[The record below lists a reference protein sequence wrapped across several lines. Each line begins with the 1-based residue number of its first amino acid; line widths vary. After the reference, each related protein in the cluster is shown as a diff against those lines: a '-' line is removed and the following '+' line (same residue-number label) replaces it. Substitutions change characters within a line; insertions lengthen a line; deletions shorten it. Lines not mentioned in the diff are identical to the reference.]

1 MQMQQ
6 RVFVDLDGVV
16 IDSEDAIH
24 TSKNTGHRV
33 TLESCPPIP
42 GAVDALRQLA
52 TKYEVHI
59 LSTARWSDPDN
70 WGDRI
75 RWIRDNGLE
84 DLLFKRVT
92 LTHNKNL
99 LQGRA
104 LIDDRTANGASE
116 FQGEH
121 ILFGSEKFPSWKSVV
136 AYLMADSSQQPPV
149 YFTNGKPLNA
159 SNASNASFASFGNN
173 EKTPTCVTCGKP
185 GTFFCSKK
193 CWVEAGGLSSS
204 PNSLFGGS
212 TFSPELRFP
221 PPTQT
226 NLNEFYNPSFK
237 PFDTTSTTPL
247 GVKAPYNS
255 FQKKIDPFDPN
266 PN

>member
-1 MQMQQ
+1 MQ

-136 AYLMADSSQQPPV
+136 AYLMADSVQPV
-149 YFTNGKPLNA
+149 YFPRMKTLDQI
-159 SNASNASFASFGNN
+159 SNASFASFGN

-212 TFSPELRFP
+212 TFSPELRFAP
-221 PPTQT
+221 APTQT

-237 PFDTTSTTPL
+237 PFATDSTTPQGVTTPL
-247 GVKAPYNS
+247 GVN
-255 FQKKIDPFDPN
+255 FFHKKIDPFDPN
-266 PN
+266 